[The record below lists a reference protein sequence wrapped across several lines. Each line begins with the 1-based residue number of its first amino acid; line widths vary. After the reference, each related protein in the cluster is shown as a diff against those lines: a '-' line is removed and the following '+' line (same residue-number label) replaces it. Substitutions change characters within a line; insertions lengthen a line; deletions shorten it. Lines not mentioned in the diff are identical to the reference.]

1 MGYFIISFNLIN
13 MNKQI
18 YLECLREDLAKSEKI
33 NREIKLR
40 RKLVMEQVY
49 NWIGVLAIGWFMAIL
64 LALMFVE

>member
-1 MGYFIISFNLIN
+1 
-13 MNKQI
+13 MNTQI
-18 YLECLREDLAKSEKI
+18 YLECLREDLSKSEKI

-40 RKLVMEQVY
+40 RKLVGEQVY